1 MRDGVC
7 SMSKI
12 MQHIFLKERENLIKF
27 IFGMKIDVLFA
38 EARFEKGKGGLGQK
52 WETLIQKS
60 ELENIIKRGEKVA
73 IKLHMGER
81 GNVRYIRPYYV
92 RVLVRKIMEI
102 GGNPFLYDTTVIY
115 RGSRQTVKNY
125 LETARDNG
133 FSEETMGCPILIEDE
148 GDGIEVDVPYPL
160 RLKKIKVGKKMLDAD
175 VLINVAHFT
184 FHMQFPFGAAIKNIG
199 MGGVLKSSKEDMHGV
214 KGTKPRD
221 LGLWEATID
230 GAKFI
235 INHFKHKIYHFNLII
250 DVTPD
255 CDCFSKCN
263 IPIVPD
269 IGIMGS
275 SDPLALDRAS
285 WDMVSSAP
293 LYPGFSQTEH
303 KNKLKI
309 LKREEMSPEL
319 FFSRCIAA
327 GIGRT
332 DYNLLMI

>member
-1 MRDGVC
+1 
-7 SMSKI
+7 
-12 MQHIFLKERENLIKF
+12 
-27 IFGMKIDVLFA
+27 MKADVLFT

-60 ELENIIKRGEKVA
+60 ELKKIIKSGDKVA

-92 RVLVRKIMEI
+92 SVLVRKIMEM

-115 RGSRQTVKNY
+115 RGSRETKKDY

-133 FSEETMGCPILIEDE
+133 FSEETTGCPIVIEDE
-148 GDGIEVDVPYPL
+148 EDGVEVEVSSPF
-160 RLKKIKVGKKMLDAD
+160 RLNKIKVGKKLLGAD
-175 VLINVAHFT
+175 VLINLAHFT

-235 INHFKHKIYHFNLII
+235 INHFKNKIYHFNLII

-263 IPIVPD
+263 IPVIPD

-275 SDPLALDRAS
+275 SDPLALDKAS
-285 WDMVSSAP
+285 WDMVKAAP
-293 LYPGFSQTEH
+293 IYPGFSHSEE
-303 KNKLKI
+303 NDKLKI
-309 LKREEMSPEL
+309 LKREEMDPEL
-319 FFSRCIAA
+319 FFSRCVSA
-327 GIGRT
+327 GIGKPE
-332 DYNLLMI
+332 YNLLKI